1 MRAELS
7 FSFIVPVYDDA
18 AALERL
24 LGVLTLFEA
33 KPEILV
39 VDASLVK
46 AGARAVAEKFE
57 VRYLEAEKAS
67 RGAQLIQGARA
78 ATGDVLV
85 FNHADTYFE
94 ERHMLALDAALQ
106 ADGGLQAGAF
116 LKDMAWHYPKMA
128 WSSAIYR
135 WYARHVGVLYGDQS
149 VFVRREFYEALGG
162 IRDIPIMEDVEFS
175 SRLRKRTKCVL
186 LDPPLRTSM
195 RKFEREGA
203 LLRKVQNMALVN
215 LFRLGVWPE
224 RIYGW
229 YYRRRVTRGAR

>member
-1 MRAELS
+1 MAAFTYS
-7 FSFIVPVYDDA
+7 FVVPVYNDA
-18 AALERL
+18 EALARL
-24 LGVLTLFEA
+24 LGVLMEFEVS
-33 KPEILV
+33 PEILV
-39 VDASLVK
+39 VDASPDK
-46 AGARAVAEKFE
+46 SASREVAE
-57 VRYLEAEKAS
+57 RYGVLFLEAEKAS
-67 RGAQLIQGARA
+67 RGAQLIQGAQA

-94 ERHMLALDAALQ
+94 EQHLLALDAALQ
-106 ADGGLQAGAF
+106 SDGNLQAGAF

-135 WYARHVGVLYGDQS
+135 WYARHLGILYGDQS
-149 VFVRREFYEALGG
+149 VFVKREFYEALGG

-175 SRLRKRTKCVL
+175 ARLRKGTQCAL

-215 LFRLGVWPE
+215 LFRLGVSPE
-224 RIYGW
+224 RIYRW
-229 YYRRRVTRGAR
+229 YYRRRVSRGA